1 MRSRYVISAER
12 VAEVLRYDPDS
23 CMFTWACD
31 RPGGAKAGDE
41 AGHLHSTGYRYIGID
56 GRRYRAHRL
65 AWLIVHG
72 QMPAG
77 EIDHINGNPGDNRI
91 ANLRDVPRGV
101 NAQNLHAALKSNKR
115 SGLLGVSW
123 HPQAQRW
130 KAKLQ
135 TGGKAKH
142 LGYFDT
148 PEEAHAAYLAAK
160 RAQHEGC
167 TL

>member
-23 CMFTWACD
+23 
-31 RPGGAKAGDE
+31 G
-41 AGHLHSTGYRYIGID
+41 
-56 GRRYRAHRL
+56 
-65 AWLIVHG
+65 
-72 QMPAG
+72 
-77 EIDHINGNPGDNRI
+77 
-91 ANLRDVPRGV
+91 
-101 NAQNLHAALKSNKR
+101 
-115 SGLLGVSW
+115 
-123 HPQAQRW
+123 
-130 KAKLQ
+130 
-135 TGGKAKH
+135 